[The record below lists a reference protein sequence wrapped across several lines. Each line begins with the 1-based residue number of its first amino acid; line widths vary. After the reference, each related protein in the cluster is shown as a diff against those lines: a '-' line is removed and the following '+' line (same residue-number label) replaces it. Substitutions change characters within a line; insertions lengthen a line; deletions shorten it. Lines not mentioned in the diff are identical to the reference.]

1 VKKRILVKT
10 LGCLL
15 AATLLV
21 TGCSKPDGKDGAGA
35 DGKLEL
41 KSFTDRVSYM
51 LGADI
56 GSSLRTSKTE
66 VNVAVVS
73 RGLADSY
80 QGKPLLLNEA
90 EIAKIKEE
98 FTQKLQKDYTERI
111 KESAAKNKA
120 AGDAFLAENKK
131 KPGVMVTA
139 SGLQYQVLSEG
150 KGAKPGPEAQVKV
163 HYRGT
168 LLDGKEFDSSYK
180 RGEPVILKMSAV
192 IPGWTEALKLM
203 KVGGKYKLF
212 VPSNLAYG
220 EREVGQD
227 IGPNSTLIFEV
238 ELLGIE

>member
-1 VKKRILVKT
+1 MKKNILVNT
-10 LGCLL
+10 FGCLL
-15 AATLLV
+15 AATLLM
-21 TGCSKPDGKDGAGA
+21 TGCSKSGGKDA

-41 KSFTDRVSYM
+41 KSFTDRASYM
-51 LGADI
+51 IGTDI
-56 GSSLRTSKTE
+56 GASLRASKTE
-66 VNVAVVS
+66 INAAVVG

-80 QGKPLLLNEA
+80 QGKTLLLNEA

-98 FTQKLQKDYTERI
+98 FTQKLQEDYAART
-111 KESAAKNKA
+111 KEAAVKNKA
-120 AGDAFLAENKK
+120 AGETFLAENQK
-131 KPGVMVTA
+131 KPGVVVTA

-150 KGAKPGPEAQVKV
+150 KGPKPGPDAQVKV

-180 RGEPVILKMSAV
+180 RGEPVTLKMNAV

-203 KVGGKYKLF
+203 NVGGKYKLF
-212 VPSNLAYG
+212 VPANLAYG
-220 EREVGQD
+220 EREVGED

>member
-1 VKKRILVKT
+1 MKKRILLNT

-15 AATLLV
+15 AATLLI
-21 TGCSKPDGKDGAGA
+21 TGCSKPGSKDA

-56 GSSLRTSKTE
+56 GASLRASKTE
-66 VNVAVVS
+66 INTAVVS

-80 QGKPLLLNEA
+80 QGKTLLLNEA

-98 FTQKLQKDYTERI
+98 FTQKLQQDYAARI
-111 KESAAKNKA
+111 KESAEKNKA
-120 AGDAFLAENKK
+120 AGEAFLAGNKN
-131 KPGVMVTA
+131 KPGVVVTA

-150 KGAKPGPEAQVKV
+150 KGPKPGPDAQVKV

-180 RGEPVILKMSAV
+180 RGEPVILKMNAV

-238 ELLGIE
+238 ELLGVE

>member
-1 VKKRILVKT
+1 MKKRILVNT
-10 LGCLL
+10 LCCLL
-15 AATLLV
+15 AATMLV
-21 TGCSKPDGKDGAGA
+21 TGCSKAGKDGEGA

-41 KSFTDRVSYM
+41 KSFNDRVSYM

-56 GSSLRTSKTE
+56 GNSLRASKTE
-66 VNVAVVS
+66 INPAVVS
-73 RGLADSY
+73 RALAESY
-80 QGKPLLLNEA
+80 QGKPLKLSEA
-90 EIAKIKEE
+90 EIAQVKQE
-98 FTQKLQKDYTERI
+98 FTQKLQQDYAARI
-111 KESAAKNKA
+111 KESGTKNKA

-139 SGLQYQVLSEG
+139 SGLQYQVLTEG
-150 KGAKPGPEAQVKV
+150 KGPKPGSDAQVKV

-180 RGEPVILKMSAV
+180 RGEPVTLKMSAV

-203 KVGGKYKLF
+203 RVGGKYKLF

-238 ELLGIE
+238 ELLGVE

>member
-1 VKKRILVKT
+1 MKKRILVNT
-10 LGCLL
+10 LGCLM

-21 TGCSKPDGKDGAGA
+21 TGCSKPVGKDG

-41 KSFTDRVSYM
+41 KSFNDRVSYM

-56 GSSLRTSKTE
+56 GASLRSSKTE
-66 VNVAVVS
+66 INEAVVS

-80 QGKPLLLNEA
+80 QGKTLLMNEA
-90 EIAKIKEE
+90 EIAKVKQE
-98 FTQKLQKDYTERI
+98 FTQKLQQDYTARI
-111 KESAAKNKA
+111 KESGAKNKA

-131 KPGVMVTA
+131 KPGVMVTT

-150 KGAKPGPEAQVKV
+150 KGPKPGPDAQVKV

-180 RGEPVILKMSAV
+180 RGEPVTLKMSAV

-238 ELLGIE
+238 ELLGVE

>member
-1 VKKRILVKT
+1 VKKRILLNT

-15 AATLLV
+15 TATLLL
-21 TGCSKPDGKDGAGA
+21 TGCSKPSGKDGEGAAG
-35 DGKLEL
+35 KTEL

-51 LGADI
+51 VGADI
-56 GSSLRTSKTE
+56 GASLRTSKTE
-66 VNVAVVS
+66 INTAVVS

-80 QGKPLLLNEA
+80 QGKPLLMNET

-98 FTQKLQKDYTERI
+98 FTQKLQQDYAVRT
-111 KESAAKNKA
+111 KEAAAKNKA

-131 KPGVMVTA
+131 KTGVLVTA

-150 KGAKPGPEAQVKV
+150 KGAKPGPDAQVKV

-180 RGEPVILKMSAV
+180 RGEPVTLKMNAV

>member
-1 VKKRILVKT
+1 MKKRILVNT
-10 LGCLL
+10 LGCLM

-21 TGCSKPDGKDGAGA
+21 TGCSKPAGKDGEGT
-35 DGKLEL
+35 LEL
-41 KSFTDRVSYM
+41 KSFNDRVSYM

-56 GSSLRTSKTE
+56 GASLRSSKTE
-66 VNVAVVS
+66 INEAVVS

-80 QGKPLLLNEA
+80 QGKTLLMNEA
-90 EIAKIKEE
+90 EIAKVKQE
-98 FTQKLQKDYTERI
+98 FTQKLQQDYTARI
-111 KESAAKNKA
+111 KESGAKNKA

-150 KGAKPGPEAQVKV
+150 KGPKPGPDAQVKV

-168 LLDGKEFDSSYK
+168 LMDGKEFDSSYK
-180 RGEPVILKMSAV
+180 RGEPVTLKMNAV
-192 IPGWTEALKLM
+192 IPGWTEALRLM

-238 ELLGIE
+238 ELLGVE